1 MSESTVQEREA
12 MAGVV
17 RLLRRVRERVQRER
31 GEKTRAATAP
41 TVHGPADAAPTAF
54 SSFESHPAFTDVQS
68 QSCVHLYNNP
78 ESTQAQKITPVCE
91 GEVLE

>member
-31 GEKTRAATAP
+31 GEAVGPVTA
-41 TVHGPADAAPTAF
+41 DPTAV
-54 SSFESHPAFTDVQS
+54 ESPGDTKTFQDV
-68 QSCVHLYNNP
+68 QSCVHLYDNP
-78 ESTQAQKITPVCE
+78 ESNQAQKITPACE